1 MGDENMLEIIV
12 ARHGQ
17 SVADIENRLEG
28 KADFPL
34 TELGVEQAEKLARWL
49 KYKYEFDE
57 IYSSTLKRASK
68 VAEIIGEKF
77 EKEITYD
84 ERLKEMDNGVLA
96 GLLREEADRLY
107 PLPEGGRK
115 YFQRIP
121 DGESLIELRARAE
134 SFFAELIHSRDFE
147 KENKRIL
154 IVSHGGLINMMY
166 RTFLNLPIDSSV
178 CINTGDTG
186 VHVWRVSG
194 KTRVIAASNM
204 QYHLK

>member
-1 MGDENMLEIIV
+1 MLEIIV

-34 TELGVEQAEKLARWL
+34 TELGIEQAEKLARWL
-49 KYKYEFDE
+49 KFKYKFDD
-57 IYSSTLKRASK
+57 IYSSPLKRASK

-115 YFQRIP
+115 YYEHIP

-134 SFFAELIHSRDFE
+134 HFFAELIHSRDFE

-154 IVSHGGLINMMY
+154 IVSHGGLISMLY
-166 RTFLNLPIDSSV
+166 RAFLNLPVDTGVWLS
-178 CINTGDTG
+178 TGDTG

-194 KTRVIAASNM
+194 KNRIVVASNV